1 MRIFQG
7 VELVHRALDYHLE
20 RHNVLAGNVANV
32 DTPGYRPVELRRLDD
47 GTSGPQAGAL
57 RATSAAHFAVGGASA
72 TGLRAEVVEDTT
84 VGEGADGNAVSL
96 EHEMSKLA
104 ANDLRYEGAVKIVSG
119 KLATLRYAANDFN
132 GG

>member
-32 DTPGYRPVELRRLDD
+32 DTPGYRPVELRRIDD
-47 GTSGPQAGAL
+47 GTAGWQARVL
-57 RATSAAHFAVGGASA
+57 RVTSAAHFALGAASA
-72 TGLRAEVVEDTT
+72 TGMRAEVVEDTT

-119 KLATLRYAANDFN
+119 QLATLRYAANDFS